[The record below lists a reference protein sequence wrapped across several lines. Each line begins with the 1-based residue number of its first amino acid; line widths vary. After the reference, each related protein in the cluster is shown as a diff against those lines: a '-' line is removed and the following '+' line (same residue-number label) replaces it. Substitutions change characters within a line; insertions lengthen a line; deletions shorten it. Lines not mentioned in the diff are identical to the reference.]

1 MTAIAVRPAVRE
13 DAEAIALAHVR
24 AWQGAYQGLIDQE
37 HLDRLDPER
46 YTAGWRRML
55 GELAG
60 PAPASTDPRGST
72 SARQVV
78 GLMDGR
84 VVGFAGYGPCRDED
98 GPGLGELYAINLH
111 PEAWGRGVGT
121 ALLARVTLDL
131 ARAGLVS
138 ARLWVLPGNHRAR
151 RFYEARGWSCTEAT
165 REAEVNGVTVPE
177 VAYERSLAD
186 ALPVGETAPDGP

>member
-1 MTAIAVRPAVRE
+1 MTAVVVRPAVLE

-24 AWQGAYQGLIDQE
+24 AWQGAYRGLIDQD
-37 HLDRLDPER
+37 HLDGLDPER

-55 GELAG
+55 GEGPDPARAWAG
-60 PAPASTDPRGST
+60 HGATTA
-72 SARQVV
+72 ARQVV
-78 GLMDGR
+78 GLLDHR

-98 GPGLGELYAINLH
+98 GSGLGELYAINLH

-121 ALLARVTLDL
+121 ALLARVILDL

-138 ARLWVLPGNHRAR
+138 ARLWVLPGNRRAR
-151 RFYEARGWSCTEAT
+151 RFYEARGWSCTGAT
-165 REAEVNGVTVPE
+165 REAEVNGVTLPE

-186 ALPVGETAPDGP
+186 ARPVGGGVPDGP